1 MWSSTSW
8 HRKEKWWI
16 TPSRNI
22 SNSPVCIQAMPHWC
36 SRHPAVVQSG
46 IFPYYS
52 LHFPQALGSAHSRKR
67 LQKYLHSHYFNC
79 AVFYLCPRYFSPSGY
94 FLFYFLYQLPSDSE
108 MLSSRLSSFL
118 VITLEITI
126 QRLIRKIALSE
137 LSLNNKHACY
147 LLIVVT
153 SPKKFSKLCSFMQ
166 A

>member
-1 MWSSTSW
+1 MTVVSCN
-8 HRKEKWWI
+8 
-16 TPSRNI
+16 PA
-22 SNSPVCIQAMPHWC
+22 VMPHWC
-36 SRHPAVVQSG
+36 SRHPAAVQSG

-52 LHFPQALGSAHSRKR
+52 LHFPQALGSAHSRIR
-67 LQKYLHSHYFNC
+67 LQKYLHSHFFYC

-137 LSLNNKHACY
+137 LSFCPLRLYRPINITKSSYECKH
-147 LLIVVT
+147 
-153 SPKKFSKLCSFMQ
+153 SKRP
-166 A
+166 